1 MGNALRWSVIE
12 GAQEIDHVVVYAD
25 YNGKRAPLRSLH
37 YCGSNSMVYMD
48 DKLLASADDVSYYLR
63 LVFTDFKQGKLVGPA
78 EIIKDAI

>member
-1 MGNALRWSVIE
+1 
-12 GAQEIDHVVVYAD
+12 
-25 YNGKRAPLRSLH
+25 
-37 YCGSNSMVYMD
+37 MVYMD